1 MKLKYLVLGAVI
13 ASAAATTYAA
23 APFSHGMYAPDT
35 PVTVMGGFT
44 LGGIIYSA
52 SNEVFISGGTGIRN
66 FCYADT
72 PSSTNVT
79 SFGFDFVGSGTNH
92 YGSSP
97 PATEP
102 PLSRNPS
109 WLYTG
114 ADHYEDHLTM
124 IREIGGQYSMWDV
137 SNFPCEF
144 WYTVPASGST
154 KIVAWSF
161 PAFSS
166 TKRYF

>member
-1 MKLKYLVLGAVI
+1 
-13 ASAAATTYAA
+13 
-23 APFSHGMYAPDT
+23 
-35 PVTVMGGFT
+35 
-44 LGGIIYSA
+44 
-52 SNEVFISGGTGIRN
+52 
-66 FCYADT
+66 
-72 PSSTNVT
+72 
-79 SFGFDFVGSGTNH
+79 
-92 YGSSP
+92 
-97 PATEP
+97 
-102 PLSRNPS
+102 
-109 WLYTG
+109 
-114 ADHYEDHLTM
+114 M